1 MHMNTR
7 LKNIK
12 SKPLQFFLLKLFT
25 LFLILFVLDFVLGT
39 ILEKLY
45 FKQRNGELYRITYSI
60 DKTHE
65 DILVFGSSRA
75 EHHYHPEV
83 FQKRLNLSF
92 FNTGLDG
99 EHILFHYALLKGAL
113 KHYTPKVV
121 ILDFVAGEFKI
132 NRECYDKI
140 SNLLPYYE
148 SHPELRELIQ
158 LRGPYEKYKLLSK
171 VYPYN
176 SEILQ
181 ILQGV
186 HSSSKPSH
194 QEEDG
199 YFPLYNHETARTR
212 KITYPASYPID
223 SIKLKIYESFLRDCK
238 KAGTELFVI
247 CSPYYVDAQN
257 EEYSIRLAKE
267 LAKKYNVDFLDFS
280 QDPQLSKNMVLFSDP
295 NHLNDSGARIY
306 TNMVIDS
313 ISRKADG
320 STVRL
325 ALR

>member
-1 MHMNTR
+1 MHMKTR

-12 SKPLQFFLLKLFT
+12 SKPLPFFLLKLFT
-25 LFLILFVLDFVLGT
+25 LFLVLFVLDFALGT

-83 FQKRLNLSF
+83 FQKKLNLSF

-99 EHILFHYALLKGAL
+99 EHILFHYALLKGVL
-113 KHYTPKVV
+113 SHYTPKVV

-148 SHPELRELIQ
+148 SHPEIRDLIR

-199 YFPLYNHETARTR
+199 YFPLYNQETDSER
-212 KITYPASYPID
+212 KISYPASYPID

-247 CSPYYVDAQN
+247 CSPYYLDAQN

-280 QDPQLSKNMVLFSDP
+280 QDPLLSKNKHFFSDP
-295 NHLNDSGARIY
+295 SHLNDQGARIY
-306 TNMVIDS
+306 TGMVIDS

>member
-12 SKPLQFFLLKLFT
+12 SKPLQFFLLKLVT
-25 LFLILFVLDFVLGT
+25 LLLVLFVLDFALGT

-113 KHYTPKVV
+113 SHYTPKVV

-148 SHPELRELIQ
+148 SHPEIRDLIQ

-186 HSSSKPSH
+186 SSSSKPSH

-199 YFPLYNHETARTR
+199 YFPLYNKETDRER
-212 KITYPASYPID
+212 KISYPASYPID

-247 CSPYYVDAQN
+247 CSPYYLDAQN

-267 LAKKYNVDFLDFS
+267 LARKYNVDFLDFS
-280 QDPQLSKNMVLFSDP
+280 MDPLLSKNKNLFSDP
-295 NHLNDSGARIY
+295 SHLNDQGARIY
-306 TNMVIDS
+306 TGMVIDS